1 MTRLPLRLI
10 GAGSVALLLAGGLA
24 GSGLKL
30 QAAEAVADSN
40 LSSAASA
47 ATTPTRPAGGGTF
60 RGRQFGFVP
69 RHTHF
74 APTPP
79 PATSTN
85 DPALMKAAYTVDDPS
100 AGLSV
105 ADSSRM
111 PSDMS
116 AGEGTTWIN
125 DTMGEGPVVDDG
137 SMMGGEFCVPPPRLF
152 FRADYLMW
160 WTNGME
166 LPALAS
172 SSRADT
178 AQSSAGVLGQRGTS
192 VRFGDDTVIDGGR
205 SGGQLAGGWWL
216 DDAHSQAVEV
226 RYLDLK
232 GEQED
237 YRESNADL
245 AILAR
250 PFVNLQTGLEDARL
264 IAFPGLVQGSLAVR
278 ADSDFEMVELL
289 FRRQASPLCWD
300 SVDCSIGYRYARLDE
315 GVAIVES
322 TRALSGPLLNTTF
335 DMSEQFRTEN
345 EFNGGQIG
353 MRVTPAMNRPW
364 SLELG
369 AKVALGSTRSESVI
383 NGQTVTRSATGAT
396 TTQVGGLLT
405 QSSNIGTWSDS
416 NFSTISEGE
425 ATLRRPF
432 GKRAAFV
439 VGYTFLFWTEVA
451 RAGDQIDRVIDTTQI
466 APDTNDAAERPAP
479 TIITD
484 NFWAQG
490 LRLGLEFN
498 Y

>member
-10 GAGSVALLLAGGLA
+10 GAGSIAWLLSGPLAGTGLEVRA
-24 GSGLKL
+24 TEPAS
-30 QAAEAVADSN
+30 AVAK
-40 LSSAASA
+40 SSAAS
-47 ATTPTRPAGGGTF
+47 PTAPRGGGTF

-74 APTPP
+74 APAPP

-85 DPALMKAAYTVDDPS
+85 DPALRKAAYTVDDPS
-100 AGLSV
+100 AGYP
-105 ADSSRM
+105 A
-111 PSDMS
+111 SD
-116 AGEGTTWIN
+116 AGVSHDPAGIEGSTTWIT
-125 DTMGEGPVVDDG
+125 DPAGDAPVVEDG
-137 SMMGGEFCVPPPRLF
+137 MGSCGDYCVPPPRLF

-166 LPALAS
+166 LPALATS
-172 SSRADT
+172 SPADS
-178 AQSSAGVLGQRGTS
+178 AQTNAGVLGQRGTS
-192 VRFGDDTVIDGGR
+192 VRFGDETVVDGGR

-232 GEQED
+232 SEQED
-237 YRESNADL
+237 YSESNTDVT
-245 AILAR
+245 ILAR

-264 IAFPGLVQGSLAVR
+264 IAFPGLVQGSLAVQ

-289 FRRQASPLCWD
+289 FRRQAPPLCWD
-300 SVDCSIGYRYARLDE
+300 SVDCSLGYRYASLEE
-315 GVAIVES
+315 GIGIVES
-322 TRALSGPLLNTTF
+322 TRALSGPILNSTF
-335 DMSEQFRTEN
+335 NLTDQFRTEN
-345 EFNGGQIG
+345 EFNGGQFG
-353 MRVTPAMNRPW
+353 MRVTPAMHRPW

-369 AKVALGSTRSESVI
+369 AKVALGSTRSQSVI
-383 NGQTVTRSATGAT
+383 DGQTITRTAAGAT
-396 TTQVGGLLT
+396 TTRVGGLLT
-405 QSSNIGTWSDS
+405 QPSNIGTWNDS

-425 ATLRRPF
+425 ATLRRRF
-432 GKRAAFV
+432 GRSGAFV
-439 VGYTFLFWTEVA
+439 VGYTFLYWTEVA
-451 RAGDQIDRVIDTTQI
+451 RVADQIDRVVDTTQI
-466 APDTNDAAERPAP
+466 PPDTNANANRPSP